1 MSKSDLF
8 DPVEFNSLKLKNR
21 IALSPLT
28 RARGTQDGH
37 AGELQA
43 AYYSQRASA
52 GLLITEATAVVPGGR
67 GGPFLPGL
75 WDDKLIAGWKL
86 LL

>member
-67 GGPFLPGL
+67 GGP
-75 WDDKLIAGWKL
+75 
-86 LL
+86 